1 MSEILIDTSIWID
14 YFRGKPVA
22 DHLSDLIDQNRIAVN
37 DLILAELIPSINQ
50 RKERQLK
57 DLLLSIRNV
66 ALSIDWPRIIEMQ
79 TRNLKSGHNG
89 IGIPDLIIAQN
100 AIGNRLVLFEN
111 DKHFLP
117 MTELFGLQLFRSRE

>member
-1 MSEILIDTSIWID
+1 VSEILIDTSIWID
-14 YFRGKPVA
+14 YFRGNSVA

-50 RKERQLK
+50 RKERRLK

-79 TRNLKSGHNG
+79 TRNLKSGHKR